1 MPFLTPWLWAIFTV
15 LAAAS
20 QTFRNAMQRGLTTS
34 LGTIGATHVRF
45 LFGLPFSLVF
55 LGLILLVSRAALPPF
70 TGVFF
75 GWVVVGAFAQIAA
88 TGLMLATMRSKSFV
102 VTTAYTKTEPV
113 QAALFGFV
121 ALGDRLSVLT
131 SVAILIATAGVMLLS
146 WPRRP
151 AIADAAADP
160 FDWASAVQGIAA
172 GGMFALS
179 AVGFRAAIRTLQT
192 DNFVVAASATLVSG
206 LILQALSMTLFIA
219 IQDRS
224 VLIAILRN
232 WRQSMLAGFAGAL
245 ASQLWFLAFAIE
257 TAARVRTLALVEI
270 FFAQMISGR
279 MFRERTSRRELI
291 ALILVAIGCVLI
303 VNA

>member
-55 LGLILLVSRAALPPF
+55 LGLILLVSGASLPPF

-151 AIADAAADP
+151 ALADAAADP

-192 DNFVVAASATLVSG
+192 DNFVVAASVTLVSG

>member
-55 LGLILLVSRAALPPF
+55 LGLILLVSGASLPPF
-70 TGVFF
+70 TGAFF

-151 AIADAAADP
+151 ALADAAADP

-206 LILQALSMTLFIA
+206 LILQAISMTLFIA

>member
-55 LGLILLVSRAALPPF
+55 LGLILLVSGAALPPF

-151 AIADAAADP
+151 ALADAAADP

-232 WRQSMLAGFAGAL
+232 WRLSMLAGFAGAL